1 LNARIRLTFPPDV
14 SLKRFAALRLV
25 FIFGIFA
32 SLYGPPPGY
41 FFGAITIVM
50 VRPSIAG

>member
-14 SLKRFAALRLV
+14 SLKRFAALRFV

-32 SLYGPPPGY
+32 SCTGPRP
-41 FFGAITIVM
+41 ATSS
-50 VRPSIAG
+50 VR